1 MTCDVR
7 LMLMALLTVQIAEVN
22 RTLAIITSNLL
33 HILQHGDLANAERAR
48 ASSGRRLKKRVRIEE
63 EDGCKQSHVSIT
75 SAVDVSVGAFRSYLF

>member
-33 HILQHGDLANAERAR
+33 HILQQHGDLAYAERAR
-48 ASSGRRLKKRVRIEE
+48 ASGREKKRVRIEE